1 MKNCLNLDTIHL
13 MENKERNEIILQMT
27 CDFLEKLNVEV
38 ENAFVEDVVE
48 ENEGEGNQVLV
59 GVTVANPAG
68 LIGFRG
74 RNLASIQLILGLMV
88 KNKFGEWIRVLLD
101 VNNYRQ
107 GQKERLTN
115 MVLGLAEKAKATSKP
130 VVMANMS
137 SYERRLCHMA
147 LQGIGGVVGESEGEG
162 EERHLVIKPQA

>member
-1 MKNCLNLDTIHL
+1 MKNKD
-13 MENKERNEIILQMT
+13 RNEVILQMT
-27 CDFLEKLNVEV
+27 CEFLEKLNVEV
-38 ENAFVEDVVE
+38 DNAFVEDVIDE
-48 ENEGEGNQVLV
+48 TEGEASVSQVLV

-107 GQKERLTN
+107 DQKDRLIKMTQ
-115 MVLGLAEKAKATSKP
+115 GLAEKVLATGSP
-130 VVMANMS
+130 VSMANMS

-147 LQGIGGVVGESEGEG
+147 LEGIEGVMGESEGEG
-162 EERHLVIKPQA
+162 EERHLVIKPKL